1 MDVFMDGW
9 MNVWMDG
16 WMDYRPISKLPF
28 LSKIFERVI
37 SKQIIK
43 CLSENELYPINQ
55 SAYRKNYSTET
66 TIVSIFEN
74 IYNAI
79 DKGNKVQLMLL
90 DMSAA
95 FDTISYEIL
104 LDRLEKIGIAD
115 KALDLLKSYITNRTY
130 RTLINDIQ
138 SNEFQL
144 KYGVPQGSVLGPL
157 LFLNYLFTSIF
168 LLISKFPQ
176 IKFNIFA
183 DDIIIYL
190 ILTLKNNDNSSLT
203 NCTNTIRNWLINNN
217 LLLNIDKTQLINISK
232 NLTQNK
238 FPIYLIDNV
247 IVEPYNTVKCLCVI
261 IDECMLLDN
270 HLRFTAKKAFY
281 YFSKVKKIK
290 KINVIS

>member
-1 MDVFMDGW
+1 MNVWIDGW
-9 MNVWMDG
+9 MN
-16 WMDYRPISKLPF
+16 YRPISKLPF

-43 CLSENELYPINQ
+43 YLSENELYPINT
-55 SAYRKNYSTET
+55 SAYRKNHSTET
-66 TIVSIFEN
+66 TIVSIFDN

-79 DKGNKVQLMLL
+79 DKGNKVQLVLL

-104 LDRLEKIGIAD
+104 LDRLEEIGIAD

-157 LFLNYLFTSIF
+157 LFLNYLFTSIS

-270 HLRFTAKKAFY
+270 HLRFTAKKSILLF
-281 YFSKVKKIK
+281 
-290 KINVIS
+290 

>member
-1 MDVFMDGW
+1 MLFINPYMCCCIICNALLELLVLVDVWMDVFMDGW
-9 MNVWMDG
+9 MNVWIDG
-16 WMDYRPISKLPF
+16 WMNYHPISKLPF

-55 SAYRKNYSTET
+55 SAYRKNHSTET

-104 LDRLEKIGIAD
+104 LDRLEEIGIAD

-138 SNEFQL
+138 SDEF
-144 KYGVPQGSVLGPL
+144 
-157 LFLNYLFTSIF
+157 
-168 LLISKFPQ
+168 
-176 IKFNIFA
+176 
-183 DDIIIYL
+183 
-190 ILTLKNNDNSSLT
+190 
-203 NCTNTIRNWLINNN
+203 
-217 LLLNIDKTQLINISK
+217 
-232 NLTQNK
+232 
-238 FPIYLIDNV
+238 
-247 IVEPYNTVKCLCVI
+247 
-261 IDECMLLDN
+261 
-270 HLRFTAKKAFY
+270 
-281 YFSKVKKIK
+281 
-290 KINVIS
+290 